1 MLLKEGR
8 EKASRVPDGDH
19 NESTIYAAIRHQP
32 QPKPEDVMYVN
43 IQPSPKVFL
52 LQEPPG
58 RSHPSG
64 PVEYATL
71 IFKDTTLQSKIEERK
86 AGPLKESS
94 TEPSAYWWNAAE
106 LSLETTRM

>member
-8 EKASRVPDGDH
+8 EKASRMPDGDH

-58 RSHPSG
+58 SSHPSG

-71 IFKDTTLQSKIEERK
+71 IFKDTTL
-86 AGPLKESS
+86 
-94 TEPSAYWWNAAE
+94 
-106 LSLETTRM
+106 